1 MSVGDSFTLVP
12 LSNFFV
18 RKSQAFDPA
27 AHPNIST
34 TQPIA
39 SGRIETDG
47 TVVTGGAT
55 GNFTW
60 YRLSHYGGNP
70 NTQAVE
76 FREYLLIFR
85 DVSAT
90 SSIVSFRIPIPDGG
104 FTTPFGA
111 YRAIYDQTP
120 ATTPGVGT
128 HNWIITFSS
137 NAQEVELDTNTGGG
151 GAPNNESFFF
161 YVIGI

>member
-1 MSVGDSFTLVP
+1 MSVGDNFTLVP

-18 RKSQAFDPA
+18 KRSQAFDPA

-34 TQPIA
+34 TQPIV

-60 YRLSHYGGNP
+60 YRLSHFGGTP

-76 FREYLLIFR
+76 FREYLLMFR
-85 DVSAT
+85 NVSAT
-90 SSIVSFRIPIPDGG
+90 SSIVSFRIPIPEGG
-104 FTTPFGA
+104 FTPPYGA

-137 NAQEVELDTNTGGG
+137 NAQQVELDTNTGSGN
-151 GAPNNESFFF
+151 PNNESFFF

>member
-18 RKSQAFDPA
+18 KKSQAFDPA

-60 YRLSHYGGNP
+60 YRLSHFGGTP

-76 FREYLLIFR
+76 FREYLLMFR
-85 DVSAT
+85 GVSGN
-90 SSIVSFRIPIPDGG
+90 SSIVSFRINIPDGG
-104 FTTPFGA
+104 FNPTFLA
-111 YRAIYDQTP
+111 YRALYDQTP
-120 ATTPGVGT
+120 ATTSGVGT
-128 HNWIITFSS
+128 HNWIISFTS
-137 NAQEVELDTNTGGG
+137 NGQQVALDTNTGGG
-151 GAPNNESFFF
+151 GNPNNESFFF
-161 YVIGI
+161 YVMGI